1 MKKICKVFLYIVITV
16 SLLVMA
22 VYVSLTIYYRDRFSM
37 NTWVNGVYCTGKSV
51 EEVNSELLSKV
62 KAPIVVLTDLA
73 GDTYEIPLDEVGY
86 QSDYLSE
93 LEQLRMNKNPYLWID
108 NLGKVQ
114 SLDMIPDIAFSKDEL
129 YKRFCEIPIIKNE
142 LEKQTVFGIVFDN
155 ISNCYVLEDTLKN
168 RLDVD
173 IVWNEVLNAI
183 ESKTYLADMR
193 KLQCTY
199 DNAYTE
205 EQKQTLIQWEKISD
219 FQQCALQYDMGAEQI
234 AFTPDIMAGFLQKED
249 GFPIFDE
256 AGELMLDEA
265 AVEAYIINLAAEYD
279 TYGKE
284 RIFTATSGKEI
295 TLTKGNYGTTLDQ
308 KAEVEF
314 LMKNLMQPEMH
325 GEVVQLHVPAYER
338 EAFARGKNDIGGTYI
353 EIDLTSQKMYYYVDY
368 EPVIETDIVS
378 GDMKR
383 KWSTPEGVYSVYNK
397 QRNRTLKGPG
407 YESFVKYWVPVYK
420 GIGVH
425 DASWRDEFG
434 GEEYLKNGS
443 HGCINT
449 PQDIM
454 SELYDLVE
462 IGTPVI
468 MFYEKN

>member
-1 MKKICKVFLYIVITV
+1 
-16 SLLVMA
+16 
-22 VYVSLTIYYRDRFSM
+22 
-37 NTWVNGVYCTGKSV
+37 
-51 EEVNSELLSKV
+51 
-62 KAPIVVLTDLA
+62 
-73 GDTYEIPLDEVGY
+73 
-86 QSDYLSE
+86 
-93 LEQLRMNKNPYLWID
+93 
-108 NLGKVQ
+108 
-114 SLDMIPDIAFSKDEL
+114 
-129 YKRFCEIPIIKNE
+129 
-142 LEKQTVFGIVFDN
+142 
-155 ISNCYVLEDTLKN
+155 
-168 RLDVD
+168 
-173 IVWNEVLNAI
+173 
-183 ESKTYLADMR
+183 
-193 KLQCTY
+193 
-199 DNAYTE
+199 
-205 EQKQTLIQWEKISD
+205 
-219 FQQCALQYDMGAEQI
+219 
-234 AFTPDIMAGFLQKED
+234 
-249 GFPIFDE
+249 
-256 AGELMLDEA
+256 MLDEA

-314 LMKNLMQPEMH
+314 LMENLMQPVMH
-325 GEVVQLHVPAYER
+325 GEVVQLHIPAYER

-353 EIDLTSQKMYYYVDY
+353 EINLTSQKMYYYVDY